1 MELRHLRY
9 FVAVGEDQHFGKA
22 ATRLGVAQPGVS
34 RQIQDLEKELGFILF
49 ERLPRGVRLS
59 AAGKLFLSDARRILH
74 DVDDAKRRAERV
86 ATGKAGTL
94 RVGFVE
100 VFSWH
105 GVVPNSFRQFRRR
118 QPDAELDLQPM
129 RSIDQTEAV
138 LCGRLDAGF
147 IFTLAEP
154 DGDLARLPVACH
166 KVVLATSQ
174 DHPATRFKRLR
185 LRDLRDAPFVW
196 FHRSANPLFYER
208 IIRAC
213 IRGGLSAPRIV
224 QYAVDHAT
232 ALSLVSCRLGV
243 AFVSETARWQCPR
256 GVKLVSV
263 TDLDIPVPIYLI
275 WRKNNESA
283 LLHNFVAQVE
293 AVAARHKVVAK
304 VARAAP

>member
-1 MELRHLRY
+1 M
-9 FVAVGEDQHFGKA
+9 
-22 ATRLGVAQPGVS
+22 
-34 RQIQDLEKELGFILF
+34 LF

-59 AAGKLFLSDARRILH
+59 AAGKLFLNDARRILQ
-74 DVDDAKRRAERV
+74 DVDEAKRRAERL

-105 GVVPNSFRQFRRR
+105 GVVPHSFRQFRRR

-129 RSIDQTEAV
+129 RSIDQVEAV
-138 LCGRLDAGF
+138 RSGRLDVGF

-154 DGDLARLPVACH
+154 DRDLARLAVARH
-166 KVVLATSQ
+166 KVMLAAPQ
-174 DHPATRFKRLR
+174 GHAVTRVKRLR
-185 LRDLRDAPFVW
+185 LRNLRNVPFVW

-208 IIRAC
+208 IVEAC
-213 IRGGLSAPRIV
+213 IRGGLSTPRIV

-256 GVKLVSV
+256 AV
-263 TDLDIPVPIYLI
+263 TLLPVADLDLPIPIYLI
-275 WRKNNESA
+275 WRKDDPSP
-283 LLHNFVAQVE
+283 LLQRFVAQVG
-293 AVAARHKVVAK
+293 AILRPSGQ
-304 VARAAP
+304 RIRT